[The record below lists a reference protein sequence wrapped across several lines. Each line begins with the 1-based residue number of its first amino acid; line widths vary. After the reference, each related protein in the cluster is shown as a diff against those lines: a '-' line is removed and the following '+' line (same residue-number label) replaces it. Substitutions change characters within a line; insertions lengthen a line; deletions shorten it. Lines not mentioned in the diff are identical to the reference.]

1 MMTGIVIWGLAAMV
15 ASALAGLVAGW
26 KNRDY
31 SFWMAWCFLLPPLL
45 LWLVVMPRRQGPRP
59 KRPSL
64 DDIDRIESR
73 DLV

>member
-1 MMTGIVIWGLAAMV
+1 MMAGIVIWGLAAMV